1 MDTKITKIV
10 VPDCVWEFAHDV
22 DDFLD
27 ALRDRDLLTHNDELT
42 HHDTRIGITA
52 ISQEDLETI
61 LGTVAEGY
69 GISHTLADGSAIV
82 ASSRMLRNEPLAQAY
97 FAPLAVM

>member
-1 MDTKITKIV
+1 MDTKITKII

-22 DDFLD
+22 DNFLN
-27 ALRDRDLLTHNDELT
+27 ALREHDLLTHNDELT
-42 HHDTRIGITA
+42 HYDTRIGIA
-52 ISQEDLETI
+52 AVSQEDLETV

-69 GISHTLADGSAIV
+69 GISHTLEDGSAIV
-82 ASSRMLRNEPLAQAY
+82 ASSRMLGNEPLAQAY